1 MSNKK
6 LEDQLDKLEQSVGKV
21 KRIAKDLANNVEWA
35 NKRVINNP
43 IFIARLKAENEKS
56 KKQKGGSMKIKL
68 EIAET
73 VWSEVTIDNVKNVE
87 EAKQKFYDN
96 YDKLKNILNI
106 KSTFVMMLMF
116 TIGQ

>member
-1 MSNKK
+1 
-6 LEDQLDKLEQSVGKV
+6 
-21 KRIAKDLANNVEWA
+21 
-35 NKRVINNP
+35 
-43 IFIARLKAENEKS
+43 
-56 KKQKGGSMKIKL
+56 MKIKL